1 MTEKDD
7 PNFIE
12 RFTVRMPDGMRDAIA
27 GRAKKN
33 GRSMNSEIVQILQ
46 DALIKESIFGDIANT
61 EIEQMEYDPD
71 KEITLT
77 SSELND
83 FLKKA
88 AKGIIEDAS
97 EQIAKN
103 ATEATLRGLLEI
115 YDLVP
120 KNEKIPPD
128 LEK

>member
-1 MTEKDD
+1 MTEKEN
-7 PNFIE
+7 PAFIE

-27 GRAKKN
+27 ERAKKN

-61 EIEQMEYDPD
+61 EIEPMEYDPD
-71 KEITLT
+71 REITLT
-77 SSELND
+77 SSQLKD
-83 FLKKA
+83 FLKNA

-103 ATEATLRGLLEI
+103 ATEATLKGLLEI
-115 YDLVP
+115 YEFVP
-120 KNEKIPPD
+120 KDEKKPT
-128 LEK
+128 